1 MDKYTFGKNLY
12 ELRNKKGLTQKELGK
27 LLGVSDKAVS
37 KWETGEAMPRTAKL
51 VLITDL
57 FGVTMEQ
64 LLENSAEIRAK
75 AGDRAYLRAIHFVNE
90 NVRVQQEV
98 AALRAEDFE
107 GLFEKDQYIGPDTE

>member
-64 LLENSAEIRAK
+64 LSSEDFDCN
-75 AGDRAYLRAIHFVNE
+75 
-90 NVRVQQEV
+90 
-98 AALRAEDFE
+98 AEDFRQNE
-107 GLFEKDQYIGPDTE
+107 TPEQKESRYSGAPISSF